1 MSMIHHNVT
10 HQPLFDDDD
19 AVPLRV
25 AYSPDSDDAFN
36 FYAWEHGR
44 VALPGVT
51 ATFEREHIIAL
62 NRAAQG
68 DRYDLLSISSVAYPA
83 LADRYWILS
92 SGNSIGRGYGP
103 VLVSKHYSTL
113 ADLRG
118 KVVAVAGI
126 PTTGGALAM
135 MYIKGA
141 RFVEMQYDLIAD
153 AISRGEVDAG
163 VMIHEELLFFPEKG
177 LRRVCDLGQTWCED
191 TGLPL
196 PVGLNVIRRDVGRDV
211 ATRVANVCERSLQWA
226 MDHYD
231 EAFAFASTF
240 GRGCAEQH
248 VAMFSNRDTLCLPED
263 ARQALGI
270 MFERVAT
277 LGIGPRIRA
286 HKIIEASD
294 ADDATLPTLRQLLSD
309 ASRFVARAI

>member
-10 HQPLFDDDD
+10 HQPLFDEDD
-19 AVPLRV
+19 AMPLRV

-44 VALPGVT
+44 VSLAQVMP
-51 ATFEREHIIAL
+51 TFEREHIIAL
-62 NRAAQG
+62 NRAAQTN
-68 DRYDLLSISSVAYPA
+68 RYDLVSISSVAYPA
-83 LADRYWILS
+83 LADHYRILS

-103 VLVSKHYSTL
+103 VLVSKRYESI
-113 ADLRG
+113 ANLRG

-153 AISRGEVDAG
+153 AIARGDVDAG

-177 LRRVCDLGQTWCED
+177 LLRVCDLGATWCED

-196 PVGLNVIRRDVGRDV
+196 PVGLNVIRRDIGREV
-211 ATRVANVCERSLQWA
+211 ASRVADVCERSLQWA

-248 VAMFSNRDTLCLPED
+248 VSMFSNQDTLCLPGD
-263 ARQALGI
+263 ARKALGV
-270 MFERVAT
+270 MFDRVAA
-277 LGIGPRIRA
+277 LGIGPRL
-286 HKIIEASD
+286 KGFEIIDPCEAAVSP
-294 ADDATLPTLRQLLSD
+294 LSSLGQLRND
-309 ASRFVARAI
+309 ASRFTAQAI

>member
-1 MSMIHHNVT
+1 MSMIHHTVT
-10 HQPLFDDDD
+10 HQPLFDEDD
-19 AVPLRV
+19 AFPLRV

-44 VALPGVT
+44 ISLSGVMP
-51 ATFEREHIIAL
+51 TFDREHIIAL
-62 NRAAQG
+62 NRAALT

-83 LADRYWILS
+83 LADRYWILA

-103 VLVSKHYSTL
+103 VLVSKYYDSL
-113 ADLRG
+113 SDLRG

-153 AISRGEVDAG
+153 AIARGDVDAG

-177 LRRVCDLGQTWCED
+177 LRRVCDLGETWCQD

-196 PVGLNVIRRDVGRDV
+196 PVGLNVIRRDVGRDIASKV
-211 ATRVANVCERSLQWA
+211 AEICERSLQWA

-248 VAMFSNRDTLCLPED
+248 VSMFSNRDTLCLPLD
-263 ARQALGI
+263 ARTALGV
-270 MFERVAT
+270 MFDRVAA
-277 LGIGPRIRA
+277 LGIGPRLSGFE
-286 HKIIEASD
+286 IID
-294 ADDATLPTLRQLLSD
+294 AMDAAAPHTSLRQLRSD
-309 ASRFVARAI
+309 VSRFVAQAI

>member
-1 MSMIHHNVT
+1 MAMIHHNVT
-10 HQPLFDDDD
+10 HQPLFDDTDIL
-19 AVPLRV
+19 PLRV

-44 VALPGVT
+44 VSLARVMP
-51 ATFEREHIIAL
+51 TFEREHIIAL
-62 NRAAQG
+62 NRAAQT
-68 DRYDLLSISSVAYPA
+68 DRHDVLSISSVAYPA

-103 VLVSKHYSTL
+103 VLVSKHFESP
-113 ADLRG
+113 AQLRG
-118 KVVAVAGI
+118 RVVAVAGI

-135 MYIKGA
+135 MYINGA

-153 AISRGEVDAG
+153 AIARGDVDAG

-196 PVGLNVIRRDVGRDV
+196 PVGLNVIRRELGRDTASGV
-211 ATRVANVCERSLQWA
+211 ADVCERSLQWA

-248 VAMFSNRDTLCLPED
+248 VSMFSNQDTLCLPGD
-263 ARQALGI
+263 ARKALGI
-270 MFERVAT
+270 MFDRVAA
-277 LGIGPRIRA
+277 LGIGPRLEGVE
-286 HKIIEASD
+286 IIDACEAS
-294 ADDATLPTLRQLLSD
+294 AAPLSSLCQLRND
-309 ASRFVARAI
+309 ASRFMAHAI